1 MGRGMYEISKSD
13 WKLFRERVPEWQ
25 ERYMECLAKQ
35 YIELLSSPGQAS
47 DHFWELEKRIKEDK
61 KNPGVQLEMRKSEA
75 IWDVAMFVRYNIIR
89 LDDLEGFSDE
99 LISAVKMILD
109 R

>member
-25 ERYMECLAKQ
+25 ERYMERLAKQ
-35 YIELLSSPGQAS
+35 YIELLSSPGLAS
-47 DHFWELEKRIKEDK
+47 DHFWELEKRIKQDK
-61 KNPGVQLEMRKSEA
+61 KSPGVQLEMRKSET
-75 IWDVAMFVRYNIIR
+75 IWDIVIFVRQNVIQVK
-89 LDDLEGFSDE
+89 DLEGFSDE